1 MDRYGTG
8 SEPDPTE
15 PPSDEEFAEAPED
28 AESDTAAEDV
38 SVGYADIKRW
48 FEGTSEFADSD
59 IPDFEGDGDAVVERP
74 PASQAP
80 PDDPVPPGNDHPA
93 APSAPARIVDTPT
106 KSNEMTSTQTPDA
119 EIDRTPRAV
128 AQPDPDPVDTLLATI
143 RSPSAPLPPMVDD
156 AFLAG
161 ILHFVNADVRK
172 MHEDRAWI
180 RSVTGFPW
188 PEEKPNTDEMP
199 ALYADALRYPS
210 FAIVAQHLFL
220 EDTFRGLPKNQTRRQ
235 YTDLSKRARR
245 EKPLP
250 RHERHVH
257 VLQALQILEI
267 GGDLDVVIADLLS
280 MPGHFA
286 WNMKCSAVTDG
297 LTRLETNEKLAP
309 IASYLQKVLG
319 PFKNFGEDAT
329 IREVFES
336 TIIPQA
342 LRRPAAPDASRE
354 VESTELAKVDD
365 RPPPAN
371 EAELDAQ
378 EPVIPDPEMHP
389 IDTREAAAS
398 RWNAVWAQI
407 VELGAVAGSAGP
419 SSEPLERLRAWM
431 GDLEAIRA
439 AFEDLAPKLHST
451 AEVRDALRTAISEIS
466 AGLDELHG
474 ESFNAPALLSAL
486 FEVSELAEPEAVIG
500 ADGLVEKIRAL
511 LTESTSLASQIA
523 DIEAKLPKMKAKA
536 ETDPL
541 IHRHD
546 KLLRDALGLAGS
558 AVELLPT
565 HRNETPAALPPSDT
579 GHGTGVVEQEG
590 APTVDPDRT
599 EDVID
604 DDLIDVQVG
613 DVAELRSAFG
623 FRCRQHNARRTALRG
638 ASIVGDR
645 WAHSQLIRHGN
656 CHRTAWLRPI

>member
-1 MDRYGTG
+1 LNATKLVRPYSHTADGTFLPAPLSFRSKIADYMDRYGTG

-38 SVGYADIKRW
+38 SVGYAEIKRW

-59 IPDFEGDGDAVVERP
+59 IPDFDGDGDAVDERP

-80 PDDPVPPGNDHPA
+80 PDDPVPPGNDHQPI
-93 APSAPARIVDTPT
+93 PLDPARIVDTPT
-106 KSNEMTSTQTPDA
+106 KSYEMTSTQTPEA
-119 EIDRTPRAV
+119 EIDRTLKAV
-128 AQPDPDPVDTLLATI
+128 AQPDPDPVETLLATI
-143 RSPSAPLPPMVDD
+143 RSPSAPLPHMVDE

-235 YTDLSKRARR
+235 YSDLSRRARR

-280 MPGHFA
+280 TPGHFA

-297 LTRLETNEKLAP
+297 LTRLEADEKLAP
-309 IASYLQKVLG
+309 VARYLRKVLG
-319 PFKNFGEDAT
+319 PFKNFGEEAT

-342 LRRPAAPDASRE
+342 LRRPVVPDASKE
-354 VESTELAKVDD
+354 EIETTEPAKVGD
-365 RPPPAN
+365 RPPPSN
-371 EAELDAQ
+371 EAEPGAQ
-378 EPVIPDPEMHP
+378 APVVSDPKMHP
-389 IDTREAAAS
+389 IDRREAAVS
-398 RWNAVWAQI
+398 RWNAVWARI
-407 VELGAVAGSAGP
+407 VELGAVAGSDDP
-419 SSEPLERLRAWM
+419 SSEPLERLRARID
-431 GDLEAIRA
+431 DLEAIRA

-451 AEVRDALRTAISEIS
+451 AEVRDALRAAISEIS
-466 AGLDELHG
+466 AGLDDLHG
-474 ESFNAPALLSAL
+474 ESFNAPALLSVL
-486 FEVSELAEPEAVIG
+486 FEVSELAEPAAVDE
-500 ADGLVEKIRAL
+500 ADGLVRQIRTM
-511 LTESTSLASQIA
+511 LTETTLLAVRIA

-546 KLLRDALGLAGS
+546 KLLRDAIGLAGS
-558 AVELLPT
+558 AVELLPA
-565 HRNETPAALPPSDT
+565 HRNETPAPFPP
-579 GHGTGVVEQEG
+579 
-590 APTVDPDRT
+590 
-599 EDVID
+599 
-604 DDLIDVQVG
+604 
-613 DVAELRSAFG
+613 
-623 FRCRQHNARRTALRG
+623 
-638 ASIVGDR
+638 
-645 WAHSQLIRHGN
+645 
-656 CHRTAWLRPI
+656 